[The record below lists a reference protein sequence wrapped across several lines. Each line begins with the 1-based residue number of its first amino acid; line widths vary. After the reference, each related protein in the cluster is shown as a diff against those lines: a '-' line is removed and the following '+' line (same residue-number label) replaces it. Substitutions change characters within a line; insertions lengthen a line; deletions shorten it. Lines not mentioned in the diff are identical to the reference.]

1 MERDEA
7 KHILELCRPGIDD
20 DRHDPLIAEA
30 WAVMESD
37 PELQA
42 RFAEQ
47 QAVDAR
53 ISESYAAI
61 APPAEL
67 KASILA
73 GMRAHAMQPAD
84 RTSFREHQHDRSLP
98 TTSQAW
104 WRKPSIGIAALF
116 AVLFVIVI
124 LPENKTTEYATVDQQ
139 TLEAGIPDM
148 IQFLAREINGL
159 GQRGG
164 FDKTSNDMEALKSY
178 LAGIGTPSPSTL
190 PGTLQHDRPMGCF
203 TIDYN
208 GTKIGMI
215 CFQGEHVVHLIT
227 VRKSDCP
234 QSFQPAQPTVY
245 EVENH
250 AFKAWS
256 DGDHVYILST
266 EGSKEKLPELI

>member
-7 KHILELCRPGIDD
+7 KAILELCRPGIED

-37 PELQA
+37 AEIQA
-42 RFAEQ
+42 WFAEQ

-53 ISESYAAI
+53 ISESYQTLE
-61 APPAEL
+61 APSEL

-73 GMRAHAMQPAD
+73 GMRAHAMQSANETTARVD
-84 RTSFREHQHDRSLP
+84 QAERGVS

-116 AVLFVIVI
+116 AILFVIVI
-124 LPENKTTEYATVDQQ
+124 LPENNRAQEALTGQEA
-139 TLEAGIPDM
+139 LEAGIPDM
-148 IQFLAREINGL
+148 IQFLAQEIKNL
-159 GQRGG
+159 SSRGG
-164 FDKTSNDMEALKSY
+164 FDKASNDAEALKTY

-190 PGTLQHDRPMGCF
+190 PGALQDNRPMGCF
-203 TIDYN
+203 TFDYD

-215 CFQGEHVVHLIT
+215 CFQAEQMVHLIT
-227 VRKSDCP
+227 IRKSDCP
-234 QSFQPAQPTVY
+234 RSFRPLEPMVY
-245 EVENH
+245 EFEGQ

-256 DGDHVYILST
+256 DRDLVYILST